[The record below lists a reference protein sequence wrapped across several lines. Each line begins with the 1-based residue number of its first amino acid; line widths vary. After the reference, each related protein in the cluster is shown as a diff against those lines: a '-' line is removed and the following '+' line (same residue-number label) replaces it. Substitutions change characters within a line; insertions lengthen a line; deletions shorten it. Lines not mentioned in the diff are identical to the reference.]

1 MLTHGVEIS
10 NSQAVECA
18 MHHFVQYIPIVGQ
31 TDLQKI
37 TLATDS
43 RTTISIEVNE
53 KLYSKMTFQAKKMR
67 LPTSNLI
74 LLAVMLVSEGY
85 EEATEGQVTLIK
97 ERFKL

>member
-1 MLTHGVEIS
+1 
-10 NSQAVECA
+10 

-31 TDLQKI
+31 AELQKI
-37 TLATDS
+37 TISTES
-43 RTTISIEVNE
+43 RTTMPFELNE
-53 KLYSKMTFQAKKMR
+53 RLYSKMTSQAKKMR